1 MSRPTL
7 KSRLPDI
14 GTTIFTI
21 MSSLAKEHDAL
32 NLSQG
37 FPDFD
42 CDERLKALVTEH
54 IRRGDNQYAPMTG
67 LPELRERLSERIE
80 SLYGYAYAP
89 ENEICITAGATQAI
103 FTAITAFIHPGDEVI
118 IIEPAYDCY
127 APAIALAGGKVIRVG
142 LDIETGQLPY
152 EDIRQ
157 AINRRTRLVI
167 INSPHNP
174 SGTIL
179 SAHDMAFL
187 DGLLN
192 ETDTLLLSDE
202 VYEFIVFDGLRH
214 ESVARY
220 PRLAERS
227 IIVSSFGKTY
237 HNTGWKLGYAAAP
250 AELMKEFLK
259 VHQFN
264 VFCVNRPMQHA
275 FAEFFKDDQSHIELS
290 QFYQTKRDRF
300 CSSIQGSRFKF
311 EPSKGTYFQL
321 LDYRDILPEQND
333 RAVAEQWTRVAGLA
347 SIPISSFY
355 HEPPAH
361 QRFLRFCFAKDED
374 TLDRA
379 AEILNTL

>member
-1 MSRPTL
+1 MSRPIL
-7 KSRLPDI
+7 QSRLPEI

-21 MSSLAKEHDAL
+21 MSSLAREHGAL

-42 CDERLKALVTEH
+42 CDDRLKALVTEH
-54 IRRGDNQYAPMTG
+54 IKRGDNQYAPMSG
-67 LPELRERLSERIE
+67 LPLLKERISERLE
-80 SLYGYAYAP
+80 SIYGHSYDP
-89 ENEICITAGATQAI
+89 DNEICITAGATQAI
-103 FTAITAFIHPGDEVI
+103 FTAITAVVHPGDEVI

-127 APAIALAGGKVIRVG
+127 APAIELAGGKVSRIA
-142 LDIETGQLPY
+142 LDIDSGHLPY
-152 EDIRQ
+152 EVLKRTLSDS
-157 AINRRTRLVI
+157 TRLVI

-174 SGTIL
+174 SGTCL
-179 SAHDMAFL
+179 GATDMEFLEALL
-187 DGLLN
+187 DG
-192 ETDTLLLSDE
+192 TDILLLSDE
-202 VYEFIVFDGLRH
+202 VYEFIVFDGERH
-214 ESVARY
+214 ESAARY

-237 HNTGWKLGYAAAP
+237 HNTGWKMGYAAAP

-275 FAEFFKDDQSHIELS
+275 FAEFFNDDKSHLDLAA
-290 QFYQTKRDRF
+290 FYQAKRERF
-300 CSSIQGSRFKF
+300 CTSIQDSRFRFK
-311 EPSKGTYFQL
+311 PSKGTYFQL
-321 LDYRDILPEQND
+321 LDYSDIIPD
-333 RAVAEQWTRVAGLA
+333 REDRTVAEFWTRTAGIA

-355 HEPPAH
+355 HEPPSN
-361 QRFLRFCFAKDED
+361 QKFLRFCFAKDED

>member
-42 CDERLKALVTEH
+42 CDERLKAVVTEH
-54 IRRGDNQYAPMTG
+54 IRRGDNQYAPMDG

-103 FTAITAFIHPGDEVI
+103 FTAITAFVHPGDEVI

-152 EDIRQ
+152 EDLRQ

-187 DGLLN
+187 DGVLN

-355 HEPPAH
+355 HEPPSH